1 MNQQDGIRHAWGDAP
16 IYDKLVA
23 ERGDIPAQVNAAAA
37 RILAEADRSTRFD
50 TVLDLTRG

>member
-23 ERGDIPAQVNAAAA
+23 ERGDIPAQVKAVAP
-37 RILAEADRSTRFD
+37 RILSEAERSTHFRAQ
-50 TVLDLTRG
+50 LPLTRG